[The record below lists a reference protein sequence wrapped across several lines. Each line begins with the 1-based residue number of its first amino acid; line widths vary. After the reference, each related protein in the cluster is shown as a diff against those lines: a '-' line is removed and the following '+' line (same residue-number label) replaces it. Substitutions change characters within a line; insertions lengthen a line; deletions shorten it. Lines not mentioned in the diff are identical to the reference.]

1 MALTPALVSQVH
13 RVLADEGPDPGLVYH
28 TDEDYAA
35 IVAEML
41 SSHEPGQPV
50 WIFAYGSLIWK
61 PEIPHV
67 AELHGI
73 ARGWH
78 RSFCF
83 RIHRFRATRAQPGL
97 MMALDRGGQCGGM
110 LYRLPDDDLP
120 AQIDK
125 LFRREFTVKPAN
137 CQPRWI
143 TVATELG
150 AVRAIAFVMNRH
162 AKSYVGRL
170 TPDEVAEILATSCGH
185 WGTGAEY
192 LHNTV
197 AHLEA
202 KGIHDRNLWHL
213 QELVAQ
219 KIARGRAG

>member
-1 MALTPALVSQVH
+1 MALTPDLVAQIH
-13 RVLADEGPDPGLVYH
+13 RPLDDEGPDPGLTYH
-28 TDEDYAA
+28 SDADYAA
-35 IVAEML
+35 IVGEML
-41 SSHEPGQPV
+41 AKHAAGTPC

-67 AELHGI
+67 AEQRGT

-110 LYRLPDDDLP
+110 LYQLSPVDLP
-120 AQIDK
+120 AQVEK

-143 TVATELG
+143 TVATEQG
-150 AVRAIAFVMNRH
+150 PVQAIAFVMNRH
-162 AKSYVGRL
+162 AKAYVGKL
-170 TPDEVAEILATSCGH
+170 TAEEVADILSASCGH
-185 WGTGAEY
+185 WGSCAEY
-192 LHNTV
+192 LYNTV
-197 AHLEA
+197 SHLEA
-202 KGIHDRNLWHL
+202 KGIHDSHLWHL
-213 QELVAQ
+213 QELVA
-219 KIARGRAG
+219 ARIVAKTR